1 MVEEHDI
8 IVIRSR
14 WNINRGVNTGISP
27 PSRMG
32 RIGRRRTPVVRV
44 IRLVKEKISEISGR
58 KGIRGVASLAGPF
71 LMVHGVM
78 HIILL
83 LSPRENGGPG
93 NFLTQN
99 GTSWLLDGL
108 GMDAASIDLFG
119 TALVLVAALGLIT
132 GSFGLICKMR
142 TVVWRDAVLV
152 SSVLSLFFM
161 MAFWSDWFVA
171 GAAIDIAAIA
181 LALKYRPMTGSV
193 PEKVAL

>member
-1 MVEEHDI
+1 
-8 IVIRSR
+8 
-14 WNINRGVNTGISP
+14 
-27 PSRMG
+27 
-32 RIGRRRTPVVRV
+32 
-44 IRLVKEKISEISGR
+44 LVKEKISEISGR